1 MGATSARKIAVSSA
15 SIWQKKSG
23 FSRAGSVQYASRSR
37 VTAVMPGYRAVRH
50 APTCSRTRLMKS
62 LSVIRSATQ
71 SAGRLS
77 WAPPLVLGFG
87 IGMKY
92 VLRRRPSAI
101 SLVIPSSS
109 KRK

>member
-1 MGATSARKIAVSSA
+1 
-15 SIWQKKSG
+15 
-23 FSRAGSVQYASRSR
+23 
-37 VTAVMPGYRAVRH
+37 
-50 APTCSRTRLMKS
+50 MKS
-62 LSVIRSATQ
+62 LSVIRSPTQ

-109 KRK
+109 NRKCRAGSLKGEFRIGLSMMTGGKRSPLDGDVAALPSRIRGAPAE